1 MEEYFDDSNE
11 KFLLDNNIIGAT
23 SQEELIEG
31 EKFAFAVRAL
41 QVEAGKYIVTKHD
54 EQEFKKLHQF
64 LFQDVYNFAG
74 SYRSVVIAKGDT
86 VFCYPQFLNDQS
98 KRIFSEIDSCDFKN
112 QSLFKASEKLAFF
125 KTELNLLHPFREGNG
140 RTIRIFLRSL
150 AKANGFEWKY
160 ENLEREKYIK
170 AMIKSQI
177 DHTELSNIIKDTL
190 TKIMD

>member
-11 KFLLDNNIIGAT
+11 KFLLENNIIGAT

-31 EKFAFAVRAL
+31 EKFAFAIRAL
-41 QVEAGKYIVTKHD
+41 QVEADEYIVAKHD

-74 SYRSVVIAKGDT
+74 SYRSVAIAKGDT
-86 VFCYPQFLNDQS
+86 VFCYPQFLYDQS
-98 KRIFSEIDSCDFKN
+98 KRIFTEIASCDFKN
-112 QSLFKASEKLAFF
+112 QSPSNASATCASS

-160 ENLEREKYIK
+160 EDLEREKYIK
-170 AMIKSQI
+170 AMIKSQF
-177 DHTELSNIIKDTL
+177 DHTELTNLIKETL